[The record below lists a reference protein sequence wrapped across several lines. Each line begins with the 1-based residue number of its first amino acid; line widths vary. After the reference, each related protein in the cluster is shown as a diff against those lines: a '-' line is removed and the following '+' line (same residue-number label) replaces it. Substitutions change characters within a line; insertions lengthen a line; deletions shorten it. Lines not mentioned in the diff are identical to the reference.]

1 MQYVS
6 LTDAIQV
13 IENLG
18 FYVKD
23 LGLLDSALARPS
35 ASMFGVDAYDSL
47 EGKAAA
53 LHQSLVK
60 NHSLIDGNKRSSWL
74 LLNLFLELNEHE
86 LNMTTDEGMD
96 FTLGVAEGR
105 YDIEQAAAII
115 KSHLISL

>member
-6 LTDAIQV
+6 ISDALQIV
-13 IENLG
+13 ESLG

-23 LGLLDSALARPS
+23 LGLLDSALARPG
-35 ASMFGVDAYDSL
+35 ASMFSVDAYQTL

-60 NHSLIDGNKRSSWL
+60 NHALIDGNKRTSWV
-74 LLNLFLELNEHE
+74 LLNVFLELNDFE
-86 LNMTTDEGMD
+86 LKMTTEQGLD

-105 YDIEQAAAII
+105 YELEQAAAII
-115 KSHLISL
+115 KAHLKSL

>member
-6 LTDAIQV
+6 LTDALQIV
-13 IENLG
+13 DSLG
-18 FYVKD
+18 FHVKD

-35 ASMFGVDAYDSL
+35 ASMFGVDAYETL

-60 NHSLIDGNKRSSWL
+60 NRSLIDGNKRCSWF
-74 LLNLFLELNEHE
+74 LLNLFLELNAFALE
-86 LNMTTDEGMD
+86 MTTDQGLD

-105 YDIEQAAAII
+105 YELERSAEII
-115 KSHLISL
+115 KAHFKSL